1 MINTISKIGYI
12 VADYGTELDNGSF
25 TGFAGILQRG
35 EVDIVATD
43 LTVTLQV
50 LKLLRQ
56 AGGRQG
62 TKKMSQSARNR
73 PFYQIGDEIGHF
85 LFLNVAKLFCSL
97 GATLETG

>member
-1 MINTISKIGYI
+1 M
-12 VADYGTELDNGSF
+12 ADYGTELDNGSF

-56 AGGRQG
+56 AGGQ
-62 TKKMSQSARNR
+62 KMSQNEKNR